1 MAERGSE
8 FKYTSIELLKTQHL
22 GSGSYGGVYKAKC
35 DGLLCASKIVHPT
48 LFDPNDPGSS
58 SYLSN
63 FWKECQL
70 LSRVRH
76 PNVVQYLGV
85 CYDPST
91 RLPVLL
97 MELCNEN
104 LSMFLE
110 RSPGPLSYSIQVN
123 ICHDIALALVYLHS
137 NGLIHRDLT
146 GNNVLIIAGPRA
158 KITDFGMSKLIS
170 ANPRMSALTLCPG
183 NMLYMAPEALDDTK
197 RYTTKLDI
205 FSVGVIIIQI
215 ITREF
220 PNPAKRLRQVFA
232 PGFNEPLMQ
241 VVPETQRRKNHI
253 KLIPDFHP
261 LKPVAL
267 HCMGQK
273 ENQRSSALE
282 LSERLCGLKQ
292 NSQSVKMAEKKS
304 GGGDVQELEQQVV
317 EQGIST
323 ETKAK
328 ETRQYQATGAEQ
340 TTVNT
345 LQKKVKR
352 KLTISKRSHSEEE
365 SNRAVVGQ
373 NVAAQTTEREHLQE
387 QLKDSEKLV
396 CHLQQQLEQSYLQRA
411 VPVEEER
418 EVQPQRKSTRLELET
433 SKAIQKTSS
442 LGHAATT
449 VRVGSRFE
457 LGTSKA
463 TPNTSQQGRGTT
475 TGKVGNRGELGTSKA
490 TPNTSQQGCGTTT
503 GKVGNRC
510 ELGTSKATPNTS
522 QQGRAGAATT
532 VVEMRWTEGGRA
544 PERMCRGSVV
554 VHGDTAYFR
563 PASSQK
569 VFSYQSS
576 LESWSLLPDNPH
588 ESFSLA
594 FVDGSLTSVGGWDKT
609 FTGSLLS
616 LIEGGGD
623 GEEEGEGRWV
633 MIYPPMPTPRRS
645 TTCFTI
651 DKSLIG
657 VGGYGVGGDLAT
669 VELMNTETKT
679 WSTCCP
685 LPQKSSQL
693 SGTLHANTLYLAGG
707 YHLDSPSKS
716 VFACS
721 VRYLQSSH
729 SLGSKLQR
737 RFSRTRSTIWREIL
751 SLPVAHST
759 LVSFHGELLAIG
771 GKIEP
776 QTPTNSIYR
785 YNYLRDVWEFVGRAG
800 GRERYWC
807 FAVSLPLEQLLMVI
821 GGCTKD
827 SIIIDNV
834 DICQAE

>member
-35 DGLLCASKIVHPT
+35 DGLLCAAKIVHPT

-91 RLPVLL
+91 RLPVLF
-97 MELCNEN
+97 MELCNKN
-104 LSMFLE
+104 LSTFLE

-146 GNNVLIIAGPRA
+146 GNNVLIVAGPRA

-241 VVPETQRRKNHI
+241 VVPETQRRQNHI
-253 KLIPDFHP
+253 KLIPDCHP

-323 ETKAK
+323 ETKPK

-352 KLTISKRSHSEEE
+352 KLTISKKSHSEEE

-418 EVQPQRKSTRLELET
+418 EVQPQRKSTRRELET
-433 SKAIQKTSS
+433 SKP
-442 LGHAATT
+442 
-449 VRVGSRFE
+449 
-457 LGTSKA
+457 

-475 TGKVGNRGELGTSKA
+475 TW
-490 TPNTSQQGCGTTT
+490 
-503 GKVGNRC
+503 KVGNRC
-510 ELGTSKATPNTS
+510 ELETSKPTPNTS
-522 QQGRAGAATT
+522 PQGRAGAATT
-532 VVEMRWTEGGRA
+532 VVEMRWREGERA

-651 DKSLIG
+651 DKSLIA

-737 RFSRTRSTIWREIL
+737 RFSRTRSTIWREII

-785 YNYLRDVWEFVGRAG
+785 YNSLRDVWEFVGRAG

-807 FAVSLPLEQLLMVI
+807 FAVSLPREQLLMVI